1 MKVLLLSLFFLTS
14 CSVARYYQGPALT
27 QELRKNATS
36 LELVMATIETDF
48 EQKETFL
55 EQFQVKGKDPF
66 IKENLD
72 QKLDEMKGKREAVIR
87 RMSYIR
93 NMNNGLLSKVENKSK
108 IKEGDPVFRE
118 IENFADDKDREL
130 SVLMKEFAN
139 YQKASEEFEKL
150 AFFTRMVKL

>member
-14 CSVARYYQGPALT
+14 CSVARYYQGPAVS

-36 LELVMATIETDF
+36 LELVMATVESDF
-48 EQKETFL
+48 EQKVNFV
-55 EQFQVKGKDPF
+55 EQFQLKGKDPF

-72 QKLDEMKGKREAVIR
+72 QKLGEMKAKREAVIR
-87 RMSYIR
+87 RMGYIR
-93 NMNNGLLSKVENKSK
+93 NLNNGLLGKVEKKSK
-108 IKEGDPVFRE
+108 ITEGDPIFNA
-118 IENFADDKDREL
+118 IENFADDKNREL

-150 AFFTRMVKL
+150 AFFTRMVKN